1 MGTSTKALA
10 LIILLIFDDIH
21 KIFPRSNMILI
32 FCHTLARKSFCHRD
46 EFKHTL
52 LLWYFACYVHVNT
65 WPNFFGHTST
75 SSHIIIVIIPLLQR

>member
-1 MGTSTKALA
+1 MRTSTKARA
-10 LIILLIFDDIH
+10 LIILLIFDDTYN
-21 KIFPRSNMILI
+21 IFSRSNTTLIL
-32 FCHTLARKSFCHRD
+32 CHTLIRKSFCHRD

-52 LLWYFACYVHVNT
+52 LLWYFACYVHDYT